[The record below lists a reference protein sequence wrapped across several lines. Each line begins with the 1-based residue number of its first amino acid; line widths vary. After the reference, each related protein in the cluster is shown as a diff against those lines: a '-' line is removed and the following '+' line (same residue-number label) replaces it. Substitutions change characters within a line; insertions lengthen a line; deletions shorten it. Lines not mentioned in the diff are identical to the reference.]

1 MVSAMSAVPLALRA
15 AGAVLAY
22 CERAHI
28 VISQDLLRIAIRTPG
43 GAMRLD
49 AHTRANL
56 ELFARLGERGASLLQ
71 LLDATRT
78 PHGRAP
84 ASRPSPGAAHR
95 RRADQ
100 RGVSTRSRCCSVIAM
115 DGAIFVT
122 R

>member
-1 MVSAMSAVPLALRA
+1 MSLDGLGVTGIPSALRA

-28 VISQDLLRIAIRTPG
+28 VISQDLLRIAIRAPE

-56 ELFARLGERGASLLQ
+56 ELFARLGERGTSLLH

-78 PHGRAP
+78 PMGVRLLRARLQDP
-84 ASRPSPGAAHR
+84 LTDVEAVTRRLELDRGAAR
-95 RRADQ
+95 
-100 RGVSTRSRCCSVIAM
+100 
-115 DGAIFVT
+115 
-122 R
+122 